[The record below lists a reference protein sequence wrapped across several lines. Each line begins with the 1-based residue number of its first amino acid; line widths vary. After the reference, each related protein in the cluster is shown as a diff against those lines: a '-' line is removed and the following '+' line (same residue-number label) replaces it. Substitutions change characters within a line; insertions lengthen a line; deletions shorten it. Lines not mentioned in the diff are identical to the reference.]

1 MQAQE
6 QTLRPER
13 MPLAPMLWLAQ
24 RALMRPLAPMHPKLQ
39 TLAR

>member
-1 MQAQE
+1 MLAQE
-6 QTLRPER
+6 RTQRLEKK
-13 MPLAPMLWLAQ
+13 PLAPALTRE